1 MSIIN
6 YYIMNVALGIVVA
19 QFKSYYQYYI
29 YIYYNKLTKTIIY
42 NFLRLI
48 RLRIGF
54 RAGVLGVRV
63 GVCCVGLYIGFG
75 CIIYISG

>member
-29 YIYYNKLTKTIIY
+29 YIYIII
-42 NFLRLI
+42 N
-48 RLRIGF
+48 
-54 RAGVLGVRV
+54 
-63 GVCCVGLYIGFG
+63 
-75 CIIYISG
+75 